1 MQAWAAESM
10 GKNLIEDYNLRYCDI
25 IQVVE

>member
-10 GKNLIEDYNLRYCDI
+10 GKNLIEDCNLRYCYI
-25 IQVVE
+25 TQVVE